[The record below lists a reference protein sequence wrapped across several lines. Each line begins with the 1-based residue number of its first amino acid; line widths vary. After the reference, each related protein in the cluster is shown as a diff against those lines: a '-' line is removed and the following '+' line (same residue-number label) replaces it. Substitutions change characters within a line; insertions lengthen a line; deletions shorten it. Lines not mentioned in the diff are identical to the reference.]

1 MKWGKRILFNVILWH
16 SSVVL
21 SQPVLSQPMAAAFP
35 LAPTHSATSIP
46 VVSTL
51 SGNLSSV
58 GSDTL
63 ANLMSLW
70 ADDFNHHYPGVN
82 LQIQAAGSSTAPA
95 ALAAGATQLGP
106 MSRPMKAG
114 EISAFIQRYGYPPLA
129 VPVAV
134 DALVIFVHQDNPLN
148 GLTLSQLDAIF
159 SQNRRCGEP
168 RPIKRFG
175 ELGLKG
181 DWAARSLQRYSR
193 NSASGTYGYF
203 KHRVLCDG
211 DFVNNINEL
220 PGSASVVQAV
230 SGSLNGIGYSSIGFR
245 NSGVR
250 ALPLTET
257 GQDFVMPTAENVSNG
272 LYPLSRYLYIYINKA
287 PGKPL
292 EPLTAAFLERAL
304 SPEGQKLVS
313 HDGYLP
319 LPPAM
324 LSNTRKALGFTD

>member
-1 MKWGKRILFNVILWH
+1 MRWGILALLH
-16 SSVVL
+16 ALLGYSYG
-21 SQPVLSQPMAAAFP
+21 A
-35 LAPTHSATSIP
+35 LALP
-46 VVSTL
+46 VVVSPVAAVQAPKPHTL

-95 ALAAGATQLGP
+95 ALAVGATQLGP
-106 MSRPMKAG
+106 MSRPMKAA
-114 EISAFIQRYGYPPLA
+114 EITAFTERYGYPPLA

-134 DALVIFVHQDNPLN
+134 DALVVFVHQDNPLN
-148 GLTLSQLDAIF
+148 RLTLSQLDAIF

-168 RPIKRFG
+168 HGIQHFG

-181 DWAARSLQRYSR
+181 RWSGRSIQRYSR
-193 NSASGTYGYF
+193 NSASGTYGFF
-203 KHRVLCDG
+203 KQQVLCDG
-211 DFVNNINEL
+211 DFSNNINEL

-230 SGSLNGIGYSSIGFR
+230 AGSLNGMGYASIGFR
-245 NSGVR
+245 SSGVK
-250 ALPLTET
+250 PLSLAAN
-257 GQDFVMPTAENVSNG
+257 GQDYVLPSAENVKDG
-272 LYPLSRYLYIYINKA
+272 RYPLSRYLYIYINKA

-292 EPLTAAFLERAL
+292 EPLTAAFLDRVL
-304 SPEGQKLVS
+304 SPEGQRRVT

-319 LPPAM
+319 LPPDI
-324 LSNTRKALGFTD
+324 LSQTRKELGFTY